1 MVVAVKRMFLLVSA
15 IVMIIGCIHP
25 AFAMDVTD
33 GNEAKADQDRDGL
46 TTLQEFVYGT
56 DPNDPDSDGG
66 GVYDGWEVWYDTHRA
81 IDLKTGNEYI
91 AKDYH
96 FDPNWAGDDGVVA
109 DRDGLILERDQDAS
123 VFVND
128 PDNDGWNNLHEFL
141 VGTDP
146 TNPNTDGDC
155 YLMDSADPHPTI
167 SEGECKD
174 PTENGGPGSGQGEW
188 MAILEM

>member
-1 MVVAVKRMFLLVSA
+1 MFLLVSS

-33 GNEAKADQDRDGL
+33 GNEAMADPDRDGL
-46 TTLQEFVYGT
+46 SNLQEFVYGT
-56 DPNDPDSDGG
+56 DPNDPDSDAGG
-66 GVYDGWEVWYDTHRA
+66 AHDGWEVWYDTHRA
-81 IDLKTGNEYI
+81 IVLKTGDDYI

-96 FDPNWAGDDGVVA
+96 FDPNWAGDDGVA
-109 DRDGLILERDQDAS
+109 ANRSGQILERDPDAS

-146 TNPNTDGDC
+146 TNPNTDADC
-155 YLMDSADPHPTI
+155 YLEDSADPNPTI
-167 SEGECKD
+167 SDGECKD
-174 PTENGGPGSGQGEW
+174 PTENGGHGSGQGEW